1 MPRELEP
8 PRLPRLAANVREAEK
23 PERLRLAE
31 PPCRAIPSGVPSE
44 LDQPCLVGVELQT
57 ELREPVPKLDRE
69 PLRVFT
75 ILKSH
80 HEVISEAHDHDVTVR
95 VPRPPLVSP
104 QVQDVV
110 GVDVPEQRR
119 NRSPLRDA
127 LLKRRPGPVLDAP
140 RGQPLLDQPQDPAV
154 RDPVL

>member
-31 PPCRAIPSGVPSE
+31 PTRRAIPGGMPSE
-44 LDQPCLVGVELQT
+44 LDQPCLFGVELQT
-57 ELREPVPKLDRE
+57 ELREPVPQLDRE
-69 PLRVFT
+69 PLRVFPM
-75 ILKSH
+75 LKSH
-80 HEVISEAHDHDVTVR
+80 HEVISEAHDHNVTVR

-110 GVDVPEQRR
+110 CVDVREQRR

-127 LLKRRPGPVLDAP
+127 FIERRPGPVAASHFSIS
-140 RGQPLLDQPQDPAV
+140 RRTLLS
-154 RDPVL
+154 